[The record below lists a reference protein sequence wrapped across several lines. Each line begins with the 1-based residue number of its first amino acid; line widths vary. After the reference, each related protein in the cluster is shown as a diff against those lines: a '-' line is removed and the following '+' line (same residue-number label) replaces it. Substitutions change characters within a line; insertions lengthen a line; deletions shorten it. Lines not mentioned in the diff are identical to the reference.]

1 MLDFL
6 SETDREIIA
15 KQKASLEEVRIR
27 LGQKAKAVFSAK
39 GKRYVVSLENIYDG
53 NLIEEIVYKLCD
65 YSPFCKEESIRQC
78 FVTSKSGERA
88 GICGTIVYDGE
99 KVVTVKDV
107 TSLCL
112 RFPNEVI
119 GLTEGF
125 AERYLNGVESCLV
138 ISPPFGG
145 KTTFLRDL
153 GRIYSDKYDKN
164 VLYIDERE
172 EFSGN
177 GKFYLG
183 KNADVLKNS
192 SKEYGFKNGVR
203 TLNPDVIVCDELM
216 NEEDLSAVAYASA
229 SGVKTI
235 SSAHSDNLKN
245 LLKKPHFKEI
255 FKLFTFQKYVELSY
269 GKILNV
275 YDEEGRKC

>member
-6 SETDREIIA
+6 SENDRELIA
-15 KQKASLEEVRIR
+15 KENANLEEIRIR
-27 LGQKAKAVFSAK
+27 LGQKAKAVFSTK
-39 GKRYVVSLENIYDG
+39 GKRRVVSLDSVYGQSE
-53 NLIEEIVYKLCD
+53 IEEIVYKLCD
-65 YSPFCKEESIRQC
+65 YSPFCKEESLKQC
-78 FVTSKSGERA
+78 FVTSINGERV
-88 GICGTIVYDGE
+88 GICGTVVCDGDRII
-99 KVVTVKDV
+99 TVKDV
-107 TSLCL
+107 TSLCM
-112 RFPNEVI
+112 RFPNEIV
-119 GLTEGF
+119 GL
-125 AERYLNGVESCLV
+125 AEEFSEKYLSGVESCLV

-153 GRIYSDKYDKN
+153 GRIYSDKYEKN

-216 NEEDLSAVAYASA
+216 NEGDLSAVAFASS

-245 LLKKPHFKEI
+245 LLKKPYFKEI